1 VKFNIKAGL
10 PEQIRCDCVVVGL
23 SDTGRLQPAGLALD
37 RASSGHLKKVLKA
50 GDLSGKVGKSLL
62 LHGISGINAARVLVV
77 GTGSGKLSDTQFR
90 KVVRSVAAALDDKS
104 ISTAL
109 LCLEDLPSARDEAW
123 KLEQAVLV
131 IRDATYRINKIS
143 DQADPAHA
151 VKEYVLGVNKAVKAL
166 ATTVSR
172 AEAIANGMDL
182 AKDLAHLPGN
192 ICTPT
197 YLANQAQAIAKRF
210 KLKAEILEQ
219 SHMEKLG
226 MGSLLSVSAG
236 SRQPPKLITLKYQGG
251 AKTQKPIVLVG
262 KGITF
267 DTGGISLKPSA
278 GLEGMKYDMSGAA
291 SVLGTLQAVAE
302 MQLPI
307 NVIGVIP
314 SCENMPDGNATRPG
328 DIVRS
333 MAGKTIEITNTDAE
347 GRLVLCDALTY
358 SRRFEPE
365 TIIDVATLT
374 GACVVALGKE
384 ASGLFTKSPKL
395 LQELQAASDYSGDR
409 AWSMPLYDE
418 YLEAMKS
425 TYADLNN
432 AGGRDA
438 GACTAAAFLSAF
450 TEGLN
455 WAHLDIA
462 GTAGKPESLGKG
474 SSGRPVP
481 LFCRFLIERSGG

>member
-1 VKFNIKAGL
+1 MGRTLDKA
-10 PEQIRCDCVVVGL
+10 
-23 SDTGRLQPAGLALD
+23 SAGQLATL
-37 RASSGHLKKVLKA
+37 LKA

-62 LHGISGINAARVLVV
+62 LHQVPGIKAPRVLVV
-77 GTGSGKLSDTQFR
+77 GTGSTKLSDTQYR
-90 KVVRSVAAALDDKS
+90 KVIRTVASALDDKNLKS
-104 ISTAL
+104 AL
-109 LCLEDLPSARDEAW
+109 LCLDDLPSARDSAW

-131 IRDATYRINKIS
+131 IRDAAYRINKIS
-143 DQADPAHA
+143 DQKDPAHA
-151 VKEYVLGVNKAVKAL
+151 VEQYGLVVNKVSKSL
-166 ATTVSR
+166 TTVVSR
-172 AEAIANGMDL
+172 AEAVANGMDL

-197 YLANQAQAIAKRF
+197 YLADQAKAIAKRF

-219 SHMEKLG
+219 SDMEKLG

-236 SRQPPKLITLKYQGG
+236 SRQPPKLITVHYQGAG
-251 AKTQKPIVLVG
+251 KSHKPIVLVG

-302 MQLPI
+302 MKLRL
-307 NVIGVIP
+307 NLVAVIP

-333 MAGKTIEITNTDAE
+333 MSGKTIEITNTDAE
-347 GRLVLCDALTY
+347 GRLILCDALTY
-358 SRRFEPE
+358 ARRFNPD

-384 ASGLFTKSPKL
+384 ASGMFSKQPKL
-395 LQELQAASDYSGDR
+395 LKQLQAASDYSGDR
-409 AWSMPLYDE
+409 AWHMPLYDE
-418 YLEAMKS
+418 YLEIMKS

-455 WAHLDIA
+455 WAHFDIA
-462 GTAGKPESLGKG
+462 GTAGKPENLGKG